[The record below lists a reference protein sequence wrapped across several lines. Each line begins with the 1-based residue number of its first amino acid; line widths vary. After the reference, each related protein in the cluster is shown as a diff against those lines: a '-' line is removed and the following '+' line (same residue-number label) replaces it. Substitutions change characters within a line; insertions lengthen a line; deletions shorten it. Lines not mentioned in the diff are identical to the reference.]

1 MADASIKTERTG
13 KVQTVLGLIDPAD
26 LGITL
31 THEHILVD
39 LRCHWFSPD
48 EASERDWIDKPVT
61 LDRLG
66 GVTSRFYNLDS
77 MVILEEKA
85 AVEETFKFKLAGGG
99 SLVDVT
105 SIGIGRD
112 PLALARISRAT
123 GLNLIMGGGHYV
135 PWAHPPGMD
144 EETEES
150 ITEALIKDI
159 NVGVY
164 DTGIRSGLLGELGH
178 GWPMTDNERK
188 ALRAAAF
195 TQRKTGA
202 PILIHHGFHRDS
214 PMDII
219 GVLDDA
225 GAALDQVIMGH
236 LDIFNDTGLLTELLG
251 TGCYLEWDV
260 FGGEDTSF
268 GKVADGKIDFLN
280 DEQRLDMIEFVVNQG
295 FADRITVAHD
305 TCWKYQTSR
314 YGGKGYAHLIES
326 IIPRMRRR
334 GFDEATISAI
344 FMDNPARALTFR

>member
-1 MADASIKTERTG
+1 MTPQKKENNMADASIKTERTG

-39 LRCHWFSPD
+39 Q
-48 EASERDWIDKPVT
+48 RDWIDKPVT

-164 DTGIRSGLLGELGH
+164 EDGRAFSYSPRLPPRFAYGH
-178 GWPMTDNERK
+178 YW
-188 ALRAAAF
+188 
-195 TQRKTGA
+195 
-202 PILIHHGFHRDS
+202 S
-214 PMDII
+214 
-219 GVLDDA
+219 
-225 GAALDQVIMGH
+225 
-236 LDIFNDTGLLTELLG
+236 
-251 TGCYLEWDV
+251 
-260 FGGEDTSF
+260 
-268 GKVADGKIDFLN
+268 
-280 DEQRLDMIEFVVNQG
+280 
-295 FADRITVAHD
+295 
-305 TCWKYQTSR
+305 SR
-314 YGGKGYAHLIES
+314 
-326 IIPRMRRR
+326 
-334 GFDEATISAI
+334 
-344 FMDNPARALTFR
+344 